1 MYGIAIPSIKLIVAY
16 GGWTN
21 AGTNYSAPMQLRC
34 TAAHSHPIFKL
45 IQLRWPPNDQCSLFC
60 CCCFVLLTF
69 DLTSM
74 AIWLRVQFFFC
85 IYFRPC
91 EIQFAHNVSVRSF
104 VCTIHFCCSPLFCC
118 CCRLQFLVINKMLLL
133 LFLMCI
139 TAQLTICLNLFARF
153 TSGVVFGCIQNY
165 VSCLSN
171 VECTPTNQ
179 PNITYT
185 AITYNTISDTD
196 FNIREAQQGFC
207 ECAHKQ
213 SIKKQKT
220 KSIHWVRTR
229 SKQQWKQ
236 PNNNNEKLLMILQWS
251 KSDIFNWTHK

>member
-1 MYGIAIPSIKLIVAY
+1 
-16 GGWTN
+16 
-21 AGTNYSAPMQLRC
+21 
-34 TAAHSHPIFKL
+34 
-45 IQLRWPPNDQCSLFC
+45 
-60 CCCFVLLTF
+60 
-69 DLTSM
+69 
-74 AIWLRVQFFFC
+74 
-85 IYFRPC
+85 
-91 EIQFAHNVSVRSF
+91 
-104 VCTIHFCCSPLFCC
+104 
-118 CCRLQFLVINKMLLL
+118 
-133 LFLMCI
+133 MCI

-213 SIKKQKT
+213 SIKKQKNKKHSLST
-220 KSIHWVRTR
+220 HAFQTTMKAA
-229 SKQQWKQ
+229 QQQQRKT
-236 PNNNNEKLLMILQWS
+236 PNDFAMIQV
-251 KSDIFNWTHK
+251 